1 MKDFEKLILKPHA
14 NSEICAISVRA
25 PESHA
30 ISVSLAWEKI
40 FLWAQG
46 INSP

>member
-14 NSEICAISVRA
+14 NSEICAISVRP

-30 ISVSLAWEKI
+30 ISVRLAWEKKN
-40 FLWAQG
+40 FVG
-46 INSP
+46 PGD

>member
-30 ISVSLAWEKI
+30 ISVSLAWEK
-40 FLWAQG
+40 FFFVG
-46 INSP
+46 PGD

>member
-14 NSEICAISVRA
+14 ISVFFAISVRA

>member
-30 ISVSLAWEKI
+30 ISVSLAWEKKI
-40 FLWAQG
+40 FVG
-46 INSP
+46 PGD